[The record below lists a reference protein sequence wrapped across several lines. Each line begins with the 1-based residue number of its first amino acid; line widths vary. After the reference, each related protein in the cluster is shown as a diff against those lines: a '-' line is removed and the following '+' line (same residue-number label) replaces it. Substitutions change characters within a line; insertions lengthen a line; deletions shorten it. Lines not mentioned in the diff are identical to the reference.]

1 MENLF
6 IEWLSVDGLIL
17 FAIGILASIVGVM
30 FGAAGFVLLP
40 SLLLVGIPIHAT
52 VAINK
57 FATGISSFSTVIVLT
72 RKKRVSLKK
81 MGPFMLIAAIG
92 GISGAFLATRLAE
105 HTMNIVACT
114 VLIVMFFFVIKSKK
128 KEVVNE
134 QPIEKKS
141 NLIAP
146 FFISIYDGGLGTG
159 SALLNITYFLK
170 KQVGY
175 VMAAEMTRFLMFA
188 SCTTAFLF
196 YLFYGI
202 VNWGVAVPV
211 AVGSIVGSHIGLKII
226 PYLKGKWVEI
236 LLPIIF
242 SLLIVQGIFIYWPF
256 SYGQQHAID
265 K

>member
-17 FAIGILASIVGVM
+17 FAIGLLASIVGVM

-81 MGPFMLIAAIG
+81 MGPFMLIAAIC

-134 QPIEKKS
+134 QPDIEKKS

-242 SLLIVQGIFIYWPF
+242 SLLIVQVISDLLF
-256 SYGQQHAID
+256 
-265 K
+265 

>member
-1 MENLF
+1 MICLENLL
-6 IEWLSVDGLIL
+6 IEWLSFDGLIL
-17 FAIGILASIVGVM
+17 FGIGLLAALVGVM

-72 RKKRVSLKK
+72 MKKRVDLKK
-81 MGPFMLIAAIG
+81 MIPFMLIAAVG
-92 GISGAFLATRLAE
+92 GISGAFLATRLSE
-105 HTMNIVACT
+105 QTMNIVACI
-114 VLIVMFFFVIKSKK
+114 VLIVMFIFVIKSNKK
-128 KEVVNE
+128 SVVNE
-134 QPIEKKS
+134 QPEIEEKTT
-141 NLIAP
+141 LIAP
-146 FFISIYDGGLGTG
+146 FLIGIYDGGLGTG

-170 KQVGY
+170 KQFSY
-175 VMAAEMTRFLMFA
+175 VMAAEMTRFVMFA

-211 AVGSIVGSHIGLKII
+211 AVGSIVGSQIGLKII
-226 PYLKGKWVEI
+226 PYLKGKWIEI

-242 SLLIVQGIFIYWPF
+242 FLLIVQVIADLLF
-256 SYGQQHAID
+256 
-265 K
+265 

>member
-6 IEWLSVDGLIL
+6 IEWLSIDGLIL

-72 RKKRVSLKK
+72 LKKRVQLKK
-81 MGPFMLIAAIG
+81 MIPFMLIAAIG

-105 HTMNIVACT
+105 HTMNIVACI
-114 VLIVMFFFVIKSKK
+114 VLIVMFFFLIKSKK
-128 KEVVNE
+128 KEVINE
-134 QPIEKKS
+134 QSDIEKKT

-170 KQVGY
+170 KQVNY

-242 SLLIVQGIFIYWPF
+242 FLLIIQVISDLLF
-256 SYGQQHAID
+256 
-265 K
+265 

>member
-72 RKKRVSLKK
+72 RKKRVPLKK
-81 MGPFMLIAAIG
+81 MIPFMLISAIG

-114 VLIVMFFFVIKSKK
+114 VLIVMFFFVIKRKK

-134 QPIEKKS
+134 QQDLEKKT
-141 NLIAP
+141 NLIVP

-242 SLLIVQGIFIYWPF
+242 SLLIVQVISDLLF
-256 SYGQQHAID
+256 
-265 K
+265 

>member
-72 RKKRVSLKK
+72 RKKRVPLKK
-81 MGPFMLIAAIG
+81 MIPFMLISAIG

-114 VLIVMFFFVIKSKK
+114 VLIVMFFFVIKRKK
-128 KEVVNE
+128 NQVVNE
-134 QPIEKKS
+134 QPDLEKKT
-141 NLIAP
+141 NLIVP

-170 KQVGY
+170 KQIGY
-175 VMAAEMTRFLMFA
+175 VMAAEMTRFLMFS

-242 SLLIVQGIFIYWPF
+242 FLLIIQVISDLLF
-256 SYGQQHAID
+256 
-265 K
+265 

>member
-72 RKKRVSLKK
+72 RKKRVPLKI
-81 MGPFMLIAAIG
+81 MIPFMLISAIG

-114 VLIVMFFFVIKSKK
+114 VLIVMFFFVIKRKK
-128 KEVVNE
+128 NQVVNE
-134 QPIEKKS
+134 QPDLEKKT
-141 NLIAP
+141 NLIVP

-242 SLLIVQGIFIYWPF
+242 FLLIIQVISDLLF
-256 SYGQQHAID
+256 
-265 K
+265 

>member
-17 FAIGILASIVGVM
+17 FAIGILASVVGVM

-72 RKKRVSLKK
+72 RKKRVPLKK
-81 MGPFMLIAAIG
+81 MIPFMLIAAMG

-114 VLIVMFFFVIKSKK
+114 VLIVMFFFVIKKKK

-134 QPIEKKS
+134 QPDIEKKT
-141 NLIAP
+141 NLIVP

-242 SLLIVQGIFIYWPF
+242 FLLIIQVISDLLF
-256 SYGQQHAID
+256 
-265 K
+265 